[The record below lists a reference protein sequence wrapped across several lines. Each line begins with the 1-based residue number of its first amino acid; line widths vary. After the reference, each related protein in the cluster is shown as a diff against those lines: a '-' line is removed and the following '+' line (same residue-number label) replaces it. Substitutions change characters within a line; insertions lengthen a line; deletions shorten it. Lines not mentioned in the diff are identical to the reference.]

1 MDKEGYHDFGKAPL
15 KAEGEQVSYDYARPR
30 TLEEQLE
37 YYKERLAEARKA
49 ELYYNSLKGI
59 ARRGQ
64 LMVANKDGF
73 TLVEDLDEYL
83 APDRVMPLSKA
94 DIIREGL
101 EQLEEAFGEGYKVDP
116 NVNYKWVKP

>member
-37 YYKERLAEARKA
+37 YYKDLLAAARKA

-73 TLVEDLDEYL
+73 TLVEDLDEYMHL
-83 APDRVMPLSKA
+83 LRTKPISKA

-101 EQLEEAFGEGYKVDP
+101 KQLEEAFGENYTLDP

>member
-30 TLEEQLE
+30 TLEEQLD
-37 YYKERLAEARKA
+37 YYKERLAEARKV
-49 ELYYNSLKGI
+49 ELYYNSLKGM

-73 TLVEDLDEYL
+73 TLVEDLDEYMHL
-83 APDRVMPLSKA
+83 LRTQPISKA

-101 EQLEEAFGEGYKVDP
+101 KQLEEAFGENYTLDP

>member
-1 MDKEGYHDFGKAPL
+1 MSDETYGNAPV
-15 KAEGEQVSYDYARPR
+15 KAEGEPVSYDYEVARSP
-30 TLEEQLE
+30 EETIKYLQERMAALRKVE
-37 YYKERLAEARKA
+37 RKYRRLKAMAGSGRLMIASKE
-49 ELYYNSLKGI
+49 
-59 ARRGQ
+59 
-64 LMVANKDGF
+64 GF

-101 EQLEEAFGEGYKVDP
+101 EQLEEAFGVNYKVDP

>member
-30 TLEEQLE
+30 TPEEQLE
-37 YYKERLAEARKA
+37 YYKTRLAEARKA

-73 TLVEDLDEYL
+73 TLVEDLDEYMHL
-83 APDRVMPLSKA
+83 LRTKPISKA

-101 EQLEEAFGEGYKVDP
+101 KQLEAAFDEGYKVRP
-116 NVNYKWVKP
+116 